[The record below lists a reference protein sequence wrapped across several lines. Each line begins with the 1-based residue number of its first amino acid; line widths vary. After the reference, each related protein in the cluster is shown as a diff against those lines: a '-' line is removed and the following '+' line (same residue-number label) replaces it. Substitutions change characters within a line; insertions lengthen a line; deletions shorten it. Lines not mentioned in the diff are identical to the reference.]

1 MNYFIFNQYAFALFK
16 RYDFL
21 AIRYENSSGISK
33 STGRICGENIP
44 DAIESHGAVYVEFIS
59 DYSVTKRGFRLS
71 FEQGKIKIIYSKR
84 WKIILAIHIRY
95 SPIFKLFIFVVVI
108 VAEQTCPTFTLDS
121 DEKLRQLF
129 PEILVEYQSLGIRNN
144 GRVVYRTKQP
154 ITRLGSTTYIYLY
167 SLNINDYNFNNT
179 WVVSLILKYNVEPTS
194 KLF

>member
-1 MNYFIFNQYAFALFK
+1 MIFNQYAFALFK

-84 WKIILAIHIRY
+84 
-95 SPIFKLFIFVVVI
+95 
-108 VAEQTCPTFTLDS
+108 
-121 DEKLRQLF
+121 
-129 PEILVEYQSLGIRNN
+129 
-144 GRVVYRTKQP
+144 
-154 ITRLGSTTYIYLY
+154 
-167 SLNINDYNFNNT
+167 
-179 WVVSLILKYNVEPTS
+179 
-194 KLF
+194 